1 MDNYKSLKL
10 TIFSLINNYK
20 KTKDDNILHQLHKLI
35 YKINNTQNFSILFRI
50 NNKTYIIEDN
60 PPFENDDIRI
70 VFIDH
75 FD

>member
-1 MDNYKSLKL
+1 MDNYKSLRL

-20 KTKDDNILHQLHKLI
+20 KTKDTNILNQLNKLI
-35 YKINNTQNFSILFRI
+35 YKINNTQNFSVLFNI
-50 NNKTYIIEDN
+50 NDKIYIIEDN